1 MSGLVPATVNRRS
14 LTSDEP
20 EFDRDPM
27 VFLVAKG
34 FLAAEAKLL
43 LETGF
48 FAAPTVGAPIAV
60 LARLM
65 AASLAFSSPFSLLRP
80 FLGAM
85 AGAAA
90 VLEIADVVD
99 RAILPGAASLD
110 GRGVGIPLI
119 VKKV

>member
-1 MSGLVPATVNRRS
+1 MSLPAARGFSVSGLVPATVNRRS

-20 EFDRDPM
+20 EFDRDPI

-80 FLGAM
+80 FLCKLYFQRLFSIM
-85 AGAAA
+85 YQDNPFTKN
-90 VLEIADVVD
+90 E
-99 RAILPGAASLD
+99 S
-110 GRGVGIPLI
+110 RGHCIG
-119 VKKV
+119 

>member
-1 MSGLVPATVNRRS
+1 M
-14 LTSDEP
+14 
-20 EFDRDPM
+20 
-27 VFLVAKG
+27 FLVAKG
-34 FLAAEAKLL
+34 FLVAEAKLL

-85 AGAAA
+85 AGAAV
-90 VLEIADVVD
+90 VLEIADVVVAD

-119 VKKV
+119 VSRKV

>member
-1 MSGLVPATVNRRS
+1 
-14 LTSDEP
+14 
-20 EFDRDPM
+20 M

-34 FLAAEAKLL
+34 FLAVEAKLL

-48 FAAPTVGAPIAV
+48 FPAPTVVGAPIAV

-119 VKKV
+119 VRKM